1 MIRSPMRVRYLLP
14 PVGAVI
20 IAIATACSNGGG
32 GGATGG
38 TGGGATGGTGGV
50 EPITVTVTPTPSGIL
65 TCSSTQFAATI
76 TGTTDTSGTWSMT
89 PATGAGTISIEGLY
103 TAPTATPAAPS
114 NSGTVTA
121 TSAADPSAFDTT
133 PAFTLATA
141 FPSTALPITGSTGD
155 LEVGNPAIGVYQ
167 HAAASSG
174 NTVYATWSVNTSP
187 TEVKM
192 MIARSIDG
200 GATWSAGVPAID
212 AAITDTNGG
221 EVDCPAVAVDPG
233 NPNIVYAT
241 GMVMGNNSITHNIG
255 DPTNDP
261 AFVLAVSTNG
271 GQTFSN
277 TVLTTAYAAIAPCQD
292 VSSPAPNTVVVN
304 APAGDQ
310 CGTYPDTYVWTD
322 TAGGAAFQTGTFDK
336 NNYYWADGISTAL
349 YILRGT
355 SDCTTDLSPYAD
367 GSDGSSGQVI
377 ESPRMFTDG
386 LGHLCLTYAAELMAA
401 PTIENVYIQCSNDAG
416 KTYTQPLE
424 IDPNLGV
431 DNQPSGAF
439 GPNGMAAIVWTHAIT
454 TTNDQQ
460 LYLAVSADG
469 AATFGAPI
477 LVPTAALPYSPS
489 VYIDADGI
497 IWISYMMAPTG
508 AGYYAYVDKS
518 CDKGATFSGA
528 VQLTGNA
535 TFGVM
540 APSLLG
546 TAAAAPIVVGLE
558 DTQHVAYSLSP

>member
-1 MIRSPMRVRYLLP
+1 MIRTPLRVRYLLP

-20 IAIATACSNGGG
+20 IAITTACSNGGG

-38 TGGGATGGTGGV
+38 TGGSAP
-50 EPITVTVTPTPSGIL
+50 PITVTVTPTPTSVL
-65 TCSSTQFAATI
+65 TCSSTQFSATI
-76 TGTTDTSGTWSMT
+76 AGTTDTSGTWSMT
-89 PATGAGTISIEGLY
+89 PATGAGAISIDGLY
-103 TAPTATPAAPS
+103 TSPTATPAAPN
-114 NSGTVTA
+114 NSVTVTA

-141 FPSTALPITGSTGD
+141 FPSVAVPITGSTGD
-155 LEVGNPAIGVYQ
+155 LEAGNPAIGVYQ
-167 HAAASSG
+167 HAAAASG
-174 NTVYATWSVNTSP
+174 KTVYATWSVNTSP

-192 MIARSIDG
+192 MIARSLDG
-200 GATWSAGVPAID
+200 GATWSAGFPAID

-221 EVDCPAVAVDPG
+221 EVDCPAVAVDAG

-241 GMVMGNNSITHNIG
+241 GMVMGNNSITHSVG

-261 AFVLAVSTNG
+261 AFVLAVSTDG

-292 VSSPAPNTVVVN
+292 VSSPAPDTVVVN

-310 CGTYPDTYVWTD
+310 CGTYPDAYVWTD

-336 NNYYWADGISTAL
+336 NHYYWADGISTAL
-349 YILRGT
+349 YILKGT
-355 SDCTTDLSPYAD
+355 SDCTTDLSAFAD
-367 GSDGSSGQVI
+367 GSDGASGQVI

-386 LGHLCLTYAAELMAA
+386 VGHLCLVYAAEPQAN
-401 PTIENVYIQCSNDAG
+401 PIVENVYIQCSNDAG
-416 KTYTQPLE
+416 TTYTQPLE
-424 IDPNLGV
+424 IDPTLGV

-439 GPNGMAAIVWTHAIT
+439 GPGGMAAIVWTHAIT
-454 TTNDQQ
+454 SANDQQ

-477 LVPTAALPYSPS
+477 LIPTAALPYSPS
-489 VYIDADGI
+489 VYIDAGGV
-497 IWISYMMAPTG
+497 IWISYMMSPG
-508 AGYYAYVDKS
+508 SGQYYSYVDKS

-528 VQLTGNA
+528 VQLQGDA

-540 APSLLG
+540 APALLG
-546 TAAAAPIVVGLE
+546 TGAAAPIVVGLE
-558 DTQHVAYSLSP
+558 DNSHVVYSLSP